1 MAVLAL
7 AVAAGCDSKK
17 EAVMT
22 SGIDLTNLDTT
33 AVQGA
38 DFYQYACGGWMKKH
52 PLTNEY
58 SRFGSFDMLAE
69 NNREQLKGLIVEI
82 ASGQNAQG
90 TIGQKIGDIYN
101 LAMDS
106 VKLNAD
112 GVTPIQA
119 DLEKIA
125 SVKDKSEIVP
135 LMAELAHSGV
145 FPYFSFYVGADI
157 MDSKSNLF
165 QLYQGGI
172 SLGEKEY
179 YLDNDDVTVNI
190 RNKYKEHIVKMFQ
203 LAGFDEAAAK
213 KKMEA
218 VMDIETRIAKAS
230 FSAVEQRNP
239 AANYHKMSL
248 DELKKEIPGIDW
260 DAFLNGIG
268 VKGVTELSVSQ
279 VEPIKEVE
287 KIINS
292 LPVENQIA
300 YMQWSLIDR
309 AAGYLSDDLVAQN
322 FDFYGKTLSGK
333 QANQPRW
340 KRAVSTVNGVLGEAV
355 GQMYVEKY
363 FPAAAKERMVQL
375 VKNLQTALG
384 ERIRN
389 LEWMG
394 DSTKIKAIEK
404 LNSFYVKVGYP
415 DKWRD
420 YTGLNIEK
428 DSYWANVKRATE
440 FELDYMLSKA
450 GKPVDRDEWGMTPQT
465 VNAYYNPTTN
475 EICFPAGI
483 LQYPFFDMNADDAF
497 NYGAIGVVIGH
508 EMTHGFDDQG
518 RQFDKDGNLKDW
530 WTAEDAKRFEEFV
543 NYLTINVSEFYRNP
557 DQWEL
562 LDKEVIPGLI
572 NRFGK
577 DLKIWSA
584 ACSTGDEPYSLVM
597 ALSRHLPLS
606 HIHIIATDIDKQ
618 VIEKAKIGLYT
629 EKSIAAVPED
639 LKRRFFTKVGASYQI
654 AQEIKDCVEFK
665 QHNLLK
671 DEYPTHCHMIV
682 CRNVLIYFTEEAKEE
697 VFAKFSKSLI
707 PEGCLFIGSTEQI
720 IQYKDMGYYRMN
732 SFFYG
737 KNK

>member
-82 ASGQNAQG
+82 AAGQNAQG
-90 TIGQKIGDIYN
+90 TIGQKIGDIYK

-279 VEPIKEVE
+279 VDPIKEVE

-333 QANQPRW
+333 QTNQPRW

-530 WTAEDAKRFEEFV
+530 WTAEDAKRFEERAQIMV
-543 NYLTINVSEFYRNP
+543 NFFDSIQVL
-557 DQWEL
+557 
-562 LDKEVIPGLI
+562 PGLNANGSLTLGENI
-572 NRFGK
+572 ADHGGLQVSFQAFKNATK
-577 DLKIWSA
+577 DAPL
-584 ACSTGDEPYSLVM
+584 LVKDGF
-597 ALSRHLPLS
+597 
-606 HIHIIATDIDKQ
+606 T
-618 VIEKAKIGLYT
+618 
-629 EKSIAAVPED
+629 PEQ
-639 LKRRFFTKVGASYQI
+639 RFFLSYAGVWAGNI
-654 AQEIKDCVEFK
+654 RD
-665 QHNLLK
+665 
-671 DEYPTHCHMIV
+671 
-682 CRNVLIYFTEEAKEE
+682 
-697 VFAKFSKSLI
+697 
-707 PEGCLFIGSTEQI
+707 EQI
-720 IQYKDMGYYRMN
+720 RLQTKSDPHSLGRWRVNGALPQIGAWYDAFGIKEGDPMYLAPEKRV
-732 SFFYG
+732 SIW
-737 KNK
+737 